1 MRLSP
6 PADDPFVPPRV
17 ERLDGLA
24 GAALTVDVEEWYHT
38 CLVPDYVD
46 PARRPP
52 LAEELDGLLPE
63 LLELLADCGARATFF
78 VLGEVA
84 QRLPQR
90 VRQIAEAGHEVAS
103 HGWFHLRANQLPPA
117 AFAGELAR
125 SKELLEQLVG
135 AAVHGFRAPEWSLRH
150 AANPRLLLVA
160 EAGFT
165 YDSSLAPYLFAG
177 RLSNRRWPQRIR
189 WPATAARPE
198 RTLFELPPLTFGG
211 PLRLPAGSWPGRLVA
226 PQRLIRAADRCAA
239 AGGLPVAVVHPWEVS
254 GGPTPGRLSGLARFV
269 HETGRRGYRERLR
282 RQLAGR
288 RWRPLAERLAAAA
301 PAVEAVQ
308 GVGAGGAVAPEA
320 GGLSLYTV
328 GQSAVSR
335 QRLASAGRVDVGA
348 PPPAVAPTLGRR
360 KEES

>member
-1 MRLSP
+1 MRLPP
-6 PADDPFVPPRV
+6 PAHDPIAPPRV

-38 CLVPDYVD
+38 CLVPGYTD

-63 LLELLADCGARATFF
+63 LLELLSDCGARATFF

-84 QRLPQR
+84 QRLPKR
-90 VRQIAEAGHEVAS
+90 VREIAEAGHEVAS

-117 AFAGELAR
+117 AFAAELAR

-165 YDSSLAPYLFAG
+165 YDSSLAPFLFAG
-177 RLSNRRWPQRIR
+177 RLANRRWPQRIR
-189 WPATAARPE
+189 WPTTAARPE
-198 RTLFELPPLTFGG
+198 RILFELPPLTFGG

-239 AGGLPVAVVHPWEVS
+239 GGGLPVAVVHPWEIS
-254 GGPTPGRLSGLARFV
+254 GRPTPGRLSGLARFV
-269 HETGRRGYRERLR
+269 HETGRRGYRERLC

-288 RWRPLAERLAAAA
+288 RWSPLAERLAAAA
-301 PAVEAVQ
+301 AEVAQEVAS
-308 GVGAGGAVAPEA
+308 AGGAVASA
-320 GGLSLYTV
+320 VGGLSLSTV

-335 QRLASAGRVDVGA
+335 PRLATAGRVDSGA
-348 PPPAVAPTLGRR
+348 PTPAVPPTFGRR